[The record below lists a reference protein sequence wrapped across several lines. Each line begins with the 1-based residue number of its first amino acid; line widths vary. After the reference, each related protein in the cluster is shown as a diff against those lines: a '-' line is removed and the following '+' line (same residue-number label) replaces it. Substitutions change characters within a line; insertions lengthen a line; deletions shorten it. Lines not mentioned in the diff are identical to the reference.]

1 MVGQISLERDRM
13 SEEGHELEGRMTFV
27 GQCQIFMSNCSSC
40 PTPVAGQLLAPPN
53 MGYNC
58 EGLVLF

>member
-1 MVGQISLERDRM
+1 M
-13 SEEGHELEGRMTFV
+13 SEEGHELWGRMTFV

-40 PTPVAGQLLAPPN
+40 PTPVAGQLLAPPD